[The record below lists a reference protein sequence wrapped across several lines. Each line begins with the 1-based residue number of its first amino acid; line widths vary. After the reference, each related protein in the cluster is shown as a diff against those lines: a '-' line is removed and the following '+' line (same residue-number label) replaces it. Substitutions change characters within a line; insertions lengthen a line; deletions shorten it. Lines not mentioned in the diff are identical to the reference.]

1 MLRTYVCDVD
11 ILHRYVTYVYDKE
24 LLKMGSQ
31 PCLNSKMGTV
41 GAAFI
46 AQWIFVRLLSC
57 GLGSYTD
64 EGLNSPSV
72 L

>member
-1 MLRTYVCDVD
+1 
-11 ILHRYVTYVYDKE
+11 
-24 LLKMGSQ
+24 MGSQ

-57 GLGSYTD
+57 GLGSD
-64 EGLNSPSV
+64 PKHNIFASLF
-72 L
+72 LFKI